1 MDDSELMNLS
11 RQLQASLYAPSTG
24 DNNSSF
30 SQQDRQ
36 RLLSLLRTQRANAVK
51 QDKTNRQNK
60 LFELPP
66 LYRQ

>member
-1 MDDSELMNLS
+1 MNLS
-11 RQLQASLYAPSTG
+11 RQLQASLYGSTTG
-24 DNNSSF
+24 DSNSSF
-30 SQQDRQ
+30 TQQDRQ
-36 RLLSLLRTQRANAVK
+36 RLLVLLRAQRASAEK